1 MVGKFCARYSSKAR
15 PYYLIRAQMHR
26 LPGQYWR
33 ISKDVRRH
41 DQSFMQIFRLI
52 SLISAEMALLA
63 GVLAWFILQSSS
75 ARGKQLA
82 P

>member
-41 DQSFMQIFRLI
+41 DQSFMQLFRQI

>member
-15 PYYLIRAQMHR
+15 PYYQMHR

-52 SLISAEMALLA
+52 SLISLISAEMALLA